1 MREMRKW
8 NGTLLTSV
16 VVAAIIPWGTGR
28 AEAQDQAGAEVAPSD
43 RRPWSQAVFL
53 VRADG
58 SSGLGFLVDPQGL
71 ILTDDSL
78 VDKAPYIA
86 VRRDA
91 QRQFMAQVLVLDRKS
106 GTAVLRVAPAA
117 VADVTPLALL
127 GEDEAPPRKG
137 DEVLA
142 VARTGGG
149 MDLTATT
156 GVVKQVGKRA
166 IVHSAL
172 LAKGDAGGPLLN
184 SRGVVIGMNGPPTR
198 GRSELRRAVPIHLAL
213 EALRES
219 RERAAGLEPP
229 PAASLTAA
237 DTVESPGAP
246 GEGSAALEP
255 NLADYRT
262 RLEDGRIEFLTPALI
277 RALNNAPPD
286 SSVAGAAPWEWQRYA
301 ALKGPV
307 VVVQIVPDLRWTG
320 GSGFRVTGRI
330 VSYPVLAGIQVGL
343 VLVVAFVAFFG
354 GGGDLEPLILPAVLW
369 KPVRAAYHFK
379 GDFEAAHL
387 LRGAEEIAP
396 IDGQRLC
403 GTSKVWL
410 ARKPG
415 QKPRWRKIRGCW
427 GTYTFPAEAFQPGA
441 PVEVRMFEEGK
452 KDGPRIVEVPEEL
465 VARIWSDFQ
474 P

>member
-1 MREMRKW
+1 
-8 NGTLLTSV
+8 
-16 VVAAIIPWGTGR
+16 VVAAIIPWGMGR
-28 AEAQDQAGAEVAPSD
+28 AETQVHAGPEVTPSD
-43 RRPWSQAVFL
+43 QRPWGEAVFL

-71 ILTDDSL
+71 ILTDVSL
-78 VDKAPYIA
+78 VEKAPYIA

-91 QRQFMAQVLVLDRKS
+91 RRQFMAQVLVLDRKS

-127 GEDEAPPRKG
+127 GEDEEPLREG
-137 DEVLA
+137 DEVL
-142 VARTGGG
+142 VVGRSDGGFV
-149 MDLTATT
+149 LSATT
-156 GVVKQVGKRA
+156 GVVKKIGRRV

-172 LAKGDAGGPLLN
+172 ATKGDVGGPLLN
-184 SRGVVIGMNGPPTR
+184 SRGAVIGMNVASTR
-198 GRSELRRAVPIHLAL
+198 ERMERRRAVPIRLAL

-229 PAASLTAA
+229 PAASLTAVDA
-237 DTVESPGAP
+237 VESPGVP

-262 RLEDGRIEFLTPALI
+262 RVEDGRIEFLTPALI

-286 SSVAGAAPWEWQRYA
+286 SSVAGAAPWEWQRHA
-301 ALKGPV
+301 ALRGRV
-307 VVVQIVPDLRWTG
+307 VAVQIVPDLRWTA

-354 GGGDLEPLILPAVLW
+354 GDGDLEPLILPAVLW

-379 GDFEAAHL
+379 GDFEAARL

-415 QKPRWRKIRGCW
+415 QKPRWRKVRGCW

-441 PVEVRMFEEGK
+441 PVEVRVFEEGK
-452 KDGPRIVEVPEEL
+452 KDGPRIVAVPEEL
-465 VARIWSDFQ
+465 AARIWSDFQ

>member
-1 MREMRKW
+1 MRESRKW
-8 NGTLLTSV
+8 VGALLTSF
-16 VVAAIIPWGTGR
+16 VVAAIIACGTGR
-28 AEAQDQAGAEVAPSD
+28 AEAQIHASPEVTSSDQH
-43 RRPWSQAVFL
+43 PWSQAVFL

-58 SSGLGFLVDPQGL
+58 SSGLGFLVDAQGL

-78 VDKAPYIA
+78 VEKAPYIA

-91 QRQFMAQVLVLDRKS
+91 QRQFLAQVLVLDRKS

-127 GEDEAPPRKG
+127 GEDEESPREG

-142 VARTGGG
+142 VVHTDGG
-149 MDLTATT
+149 MDLSATT
-156 GVVKQVGKRA
+156 GVVKRIEKRA

-172 LAKGDAGGPLLN
+172 LAKGDVGGPLLN
-184 SRGVVIGMNGPPTR
+184 SRGVVIGMSGAPTR
-198 GRSELRRAVPIHLAL
+198 ERSGRRRAVPIRLAL

-219 RERAAGLEPP
+219 RERAAQLEPP

-237 DTVESPGAP
+237 DTVESPGVP
-246 GEGSAALEP
+246 GGDSAALEP

-301 ALKGPV
+301 ALRGQV
-307 VVVQIVPDLRWTG
+307 VAVQIVPDLRWTT

-343 VLVVAFVAFFG
+343 VLVVAFVALLAG
-354 GGGDLEPLILPAVLW
+354 DGDLGPPILPPVLW
-369 KPVRAAYHFK
+369 KPVHAAYHFK
-379 GDFEAAHL
+379 GDLEAAHL

-427 GTYTFPAEAFQPGA
+427 GTYTFPAEAFRPGA
-441 PVEVRMFEEGK
+441 PVEVRMFEEGE
-452 KDGPRIVEVPEEL
+452 KDGPRIVAVPEEL

>member
-8 NGTLLTSV
+8 KGAFLMSV

-28 AEAQDQAGAEVAPSD
+28 AETQVDAGPQAIPSD
-43 RRPWSQAVFL
+43 QRPWSEAVFL

-58 SSGLGFLVDPQGL
+58 SSGLGFLVDPEGL
-71 ILTDDSL
+71 ILTVASL
-78 VDKAPYIA
+78 VEKAPYIA

-91 QRQFMAQVLVLDRKS
+91 QRQFMAQLLVLDRES

-127 GEDEAPPRKG
+127 GEDETPPRAG
-137 DEVLA
+137 DEVQA
-142 VARTGGG
+142 VVRSADG
-149 MDLTATT
+149 LVLSATI
-156 GVVKQVGKRA
+156 GHVKKIGKRV

-172 LAKGDAGGPLLN
+172 PTKGDVGGPLLN
-184 SRGVVIGMNGPPTR
+184 SRGVVIGMNAAPTR
-198 GRSELRRAVPIHLAL
+198 ERSEQRRVIPIRQAL

-219 RERAAGLEPP
+219 RERAAGLAPP
-229 PAASLTAA
+229 PAMSLTAV
-237 DTVESPGAP
+237 DTVESSGEPGKDPAV
-246 GEGSAALEP
+246 LEP

-301 ALKGPV
+301 TLKGPV
-307 VVVQIVPDLRWTG
+307 VAIQIVPDLRWTT
-320 GSGFRVTGRI
+320 GSGFRVTGRV
-330 VSYPVLAGIQVGL
+330 VSYPILVGIQVGL
-343 VLVVAFVAFFG
+343 VLVVAFVAMFG
-354 GGGDLEPLILPAVLW
+354 GDGGIEPPILPAAVW

-403 GTSKVWL
+403 GTSRVWL

-415 QKPRWRKIRGCW
+415 QEPRWRKIRGCW
-427 GTYTFPAEAFQPGA
+427 GTYTFPAEAFKPGA
-441 PVEVRMFEEGK
+441 PVEVRVFEEGE
-452 KDGPRIVEVPEEL
+452 KDGPRIVAVPEDL

>member
-1 MREMRKW
+1 MREKRKW
-8 NGTLLTSV
+8 NGTFLTSV

-28 AEAQDQAGAEVAPSD
+28 AESQNQASPEVTSSDQ
-43 RRPWSQAVFL
+43 RPWSQAVFL

-58 SSGLGFLVDPQGL
+58 SSGLGFLVDSQGL
-71 ILTDDSL
+71 ILTDASL
-78 VDKAPYIA
+78 VEKAPYIA

-91 QRQFMAQVLVLDRKS
+91 QRQFIAQVLVLDRKS
-106 GTAVLRVAPAA
+106 RTAVLRVAPAA

-127 GEDEAPPRKG
+127 GEDDAPPRKG
-137 DEVLA
+137 DEVL
-142 VARTGGG
+142 VVVRPGDG
-149 MDLTATT
+149 LVLSATT
-156 GVVKQVGKRA
+156 GVVKQIGKRV

-172 LAKGDAGGPLLN
+172 PGKGDAGGPLLN
-184 SRGVVIGMNGPPTR
+184 SRGVVIGMNGAPTR
-198 GRSELRRAVPIHLAL
+198 ERSERRRAVPIRLAL

-219 RERAAGLEPP
+219 RERAAELAPP

-237 DTVESPGAP
+237 DTVETPGVP
-246 GEGSAALEP
+246 GEGSAALAP

-277 RALNNAPPD
+277 RALNNAPPG

-301 ALKGPV
+301 ALRGRV
-307 VVVQIVPDLRWTG
+307 VAVQIVPDLRWTT
-320 GSGFRVTGRI
+320 GSVFRVTGRV
-330 VSYPVLAGIQVGL
+330 VSYPVLAGIQAGL
-343 VLVVAFVAFFG
+343 VLVVAFVALI
-354 GGGDLEPLILPAVLW
+354 GGDGDLTPPILPAVLW

-403 GTSKVWL
+403 GTSKVLL

-427 GTYTFPAEAFQPGA
+427 GTYTFPAEAFRPGA
-441 PVEVRMFEEGK
+441 TVEVRMFEEGK
-452 KDGPRIVEVPEEL
+452 KDGPRIVVVPEEL
-465 VARIWSDFQ
+465 AARIWSDFQ